1 MATSLFS
8 RFVNW
13 IKLRRRKKRPPKF
26 YRGQM
31 KFRERYPHYQF
42 GTGSYGMPV
51 VHDWREGSSLHIGA
65 YTSISDDVHIFLGGH
80 HRTDWI
86 STYPFP
92 AFLDEAR
99 HIADFGGT
107 HGDVVIGND
116 VWIASGAT
124 ILSGVHVGDGAVVAA
139 RAVVS
144 RDVPPYA
151 IVAGNPARIVNWRFD
166 EVTRA
171 ALLQVE
177 WWTWPESE
185 IRQNVSLLCS
195 PDVAELITYAK
206 QR

>member
-1 MATSLFS
+1 MAKSLFS
-8 RFVNW
+8 RFVVW
-13 IKLRRRKKRPPKF
+13 IKQRRRKKRPPKF
-26 YRGQM
+26 YRGQI
-31 KFRERYPHYQF
+31 KFKERYPNYQI
-42 GTGSYGMPV
+42 GTGSYGMPI
-51 VHDWREGSSLHIGA
+51 VHDWQEGSSLCIGA

-99 HIADFGGT
+99 HVGDFGGT
-107 HGDVVIGND
+107 RGDVVIGND

-124 ILSGVHVGDGAVVAA
+124 ILSGVHVGNGAVVAA

-151 IVAGNPARIVNWRFD
+151 IVAGNPARIVSWRFD
-166 EVTRA
+166 EATRA

-177 WWTWPESE
+177 WWAWPESE
-185 IRQNVSLLCS
+185 VRQNVSLLCS
-195 PDVAELITYAK
+195 PDVANLIAYAK